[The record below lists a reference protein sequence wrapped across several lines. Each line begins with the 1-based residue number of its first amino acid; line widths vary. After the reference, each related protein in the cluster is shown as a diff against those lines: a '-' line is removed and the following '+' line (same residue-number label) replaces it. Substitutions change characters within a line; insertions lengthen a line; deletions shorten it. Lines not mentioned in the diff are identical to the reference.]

1 MMNELF
7 SFANIKFI
15 LQGFG
20 LTLYIALVTIILSMI
35 FGTIL
40 GILRSTSKGIP
51 GKLAALYIEIVRNT
65 PALLWILVTRFIANM
80 KPVNAGILA
89 LTIFTSSIIGE
100 IVRGG
105 LNSIKKGQ
113 WEAAHSQGFTNIQ
126 TLRYIIIPQAFKNM
140 IPALVSQYITVIKD
154 TSFLWGV
161 GIEEVT
167 GKGMILMGM
176 YASTTQ
182 VFLIFGTI
190 AVMYFVVNYILS
202 VVFRAQ
208 QQRLILQV

>member
-1 MMNELF
+1 MNELF

-20 LTLYIALVTIILSMI
+20 LTLYIALITIILSMI

-40 GILRSTSKGIP
+40 GILRGTSKGIP
-51 GKLAALYIEIVRNT
+51 SKLAALYIEIVRNT
-65 PALLWILVTRFIANM
+65 PALLWILVTRFIVNM
-80 KPVNAGILA
+80 KPVSAGILA
-89 LTIFTSSIIGE
+89 LTIFTSAIIGE

-113 WEAAHSQGFTNIQ
+113 WEAAHSQGFTNVQ

-182 VFLIFGTI
+182 VFLIFGII

-202 VVFRAQ
+202 VAFRAQ

>member
-1 MMNELF
+1 MGELF
-7 SFANIKFI
+7 SFTNLKFI

-40 GILRSTSKGIP
+40 GILRSTSKGVV
-51 GKLAALYIEIVRNT
+51 GRLSAVYIEIVRNT
-65 PALLWILVTRFIANM
+65 PALLWILGTRFIVNM

-89 LTIFTSSIIGE
+89 LTIFTSAIIGE

-161 GIEEVT
+161 GIEEIT

-190 AVMYFVVNYILS
+190 ALLYFAVNYILS
-202 VVFRAQ
+202 LTFRAQ

>member
-1 MMNELF
+1 MMNGLF

-20 LTLYIALVTIILSMI
+20 LTLYIAIITIILSMI

>member
-1 MMNELF
+1 MNELF

-40 GILRSTSKGIP
+40 GILRSTSKGIS
-51 GKLAALYIEIVRNT
+51 GKLAALYIEVVRNT

-202 VVFRAQ
+202 VAFRAQ
-208 QQRLILQV
+208 QQKLILQV

>member
-1 MMNELF
+1 
-7 SFANIKFI
+7 
-15 LQGFG
+15 
-20 LTLYIALVTIILSMI
+20 MI

-40 GILRSTSKGIP
+40 GILRSTAKGIP
-51 GKLAALYIEIVRNT
+51 GKLAAIYIEIVRNT

-89 LTIFTSSIIGE
+89 LTIFTSAIIGE

>member
-1 MMNELF
+1 MNELF

>member
-1 MMNELF
+1 MNGLF

-20 LTLYIALVTIILSMI
+20 LTLYIAIITIILSMI

>member
-1 MMNELF
+1 MGELF
-7 SFANIKFI
+7 SFTNLKFI

-40 GILRSTSKGIP
+40 GILRSTSKGVA
-51 GKLAALYIEIVRNT
+51 GKLSALYIEIVRNT
-65 PALLWILVTRFIANM
+65 PALLWILVTRFIVNM

-89 LTIFTSSIIGE
+89 LTLFTSAIIGE

-190 AVMYFVVNYILS
+190 ALLYFVVNYILS
-202 VVFRAQ
+202 LTFRAQ

>member
-1 MMNELF
+1 MGELF
-7 SFANIKFI
+7 SFTNLKFI

-40 GILRSTSKGIP
+40 GILRSTSKGFA
-51 GKLAALYIEIVRNT
+51 GKLSAVYIEIVRNT
-65 PALLWILVTRFIANM
+65 PALLWILVTRFIVNM

-89 LTIFTSSIIGE
+89 LTIFTSAIIGE

-190 AVMYFVVNYILS
+190 ALLYFVVNYILS
-202 VVFRAQ
+202 LTFRAQ